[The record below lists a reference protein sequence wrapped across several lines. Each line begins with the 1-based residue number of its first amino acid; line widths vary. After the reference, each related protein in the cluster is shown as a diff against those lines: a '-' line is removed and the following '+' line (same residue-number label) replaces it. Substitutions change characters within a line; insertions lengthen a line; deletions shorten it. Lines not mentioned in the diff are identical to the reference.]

1 MPQSRQASRPTKR
14 KTAKRARTAQKA
26 RLQLDPVALVDLASA
41 FTLLH
46 EEEEVVRFAAPAVTS
61 ALAVPLG
68 AMYVRGSDS
77 DAGFVFGQLGSDS
90 LHPTLV
96 DELRDS
102 CDRWSAGSSQPARPT
117 DVEVA
122 PDDASFR
129 GIAHAGIKRLLVA
142 PLRTLHGDFG
152 AIIAGARS
160 DDPFSA
166 TQHAA
171 LSALAAQ
178 SMATIRHIRADRER
192 ARLAE
197 RVQILDQLM
206 RVAASSL
213 NIDDVFEGIST
224 QVKRLIDF
232 DAMTV
237 ALQRAGDDSLQVH
250 ATAVPAGG
258 PLRPG
263 LRLGLDDASQ
273 GEVIRT
279 GSPVVRRDVRTDGHY
294 PIEFQVA
301 EAYGTRSS
309 MFIPLASRGRV
320 FGSLNFASATPGRY
334 GDQEVRLAQEIA
346 DHLAIVVE
354 HGVLYEEAKQTATL
368 EERTRLAR
376 EIHDTLAQSL
386 TGIAMQLEAAE
397 DELGGAAP
405 SASAFIQTARHQARE
420 SLEEARRSVWDLQP
434 AALESGALTD
444 ALRREAARLADPGLD
459 VAFDVVG
466 APADRIDRRCEQ
478 ALLRIAQETFNNI
491 RQHAQAHSIRAVL
504 EYRPSEISL
513 RVSDDGV
520 GFDPDRAVG
529 LLSAGGGFG
538 LSSMQER
545 ARLVDG
551 QVEIRSTLG
560 VGTEIVAVIPARPAA
575 DEPPVLTQT
584 SVTANVPAV
593 PAHRIRVLIAD
604 DHEIVRQGIR
614 HMLEQVADIEVVG
627 EAADGE
633 EAIRQVQALS
643 PHVLLLDLQM
653 PTLDGVGAL
662 RRLREIGTSARTI
675 LFSVFA
681 NDEQIF
687 EGLRAGARG
696 YLVKD
701 VARQDLTHAIRT
713 VHEGGSLIPPVIA
726 DRLVE
731 RMDSAAGAQL
741 TARER
746 DILRQL
752 ATGARNKER
761 NKEIA
766 TALSLSAGTVK
777 WHISNLYQKL
787 NVTTRTEAVR
797 VAGDR
802 GFLNA

>member
-1 MPQSRQASRPTKR
+1 MPQSRRARASTKR
-14 KTAKRARTAQKA
+14 KQANPAKPTKPARTAA
-26 RLQLDPVALVDLASA
+26 PTRPLSDP
-41 FTLLH
+41 FTLLDLATAITLVH
-46 EEEEVVRFAAPAVTS
+46 REEDVARLVASAVTS
-61 ALAVPLG
+61 ALALPLG
-68 AMYVRGSDS
+68 AMGVRGANGDLSL
-77 DAGFVFGQLGSDS
+77 VLGQLGSDP
-90 LHPTLV
+90 LDPALIE
-96 DELRDS
+96 ELRDYFDRAAADRVEQSRPS
-102 CDRWSAGSSQPARPT
+102 CSQLT
-117 DVEVA
+117 
-122 PDDASFR
+122 PDDDVLPGLRA
-129 GIAHAGIKRLLVA
+129 AGIKRLLVA
-142 PLRTLHGDFG
+142 PLRTVDGDFG
-152 AIIAGARS
+152 GIIAGTRR
-160 DDPFSA
+160 DQPFER
-166 TQHAA
+166 QHQAV
-171 LSALAAQ
+171 LETLAGQ
-178 SMATIRHIRADRER
+178 SMVAIRHIRADAER

-213 NIDDVFEGIST
+213 NIDDVFEGVST
-224 QVKRLIDF
+224 QVKRLINF

-237 ALQRAGDDSLQVH
+237 ALHRAGDDALQVH

-263 LRLGLDDASQ
+263 LRLGLDDAPQ

-279 GSPVVRRDVRTDGHY
+279 GRPVVRRDVRTDGKY

-309 MFIPLASRGRV
+309 MFIPLTSRGRV

-334 GDQEVRLAQEIA
+334 GDEQVQLAQEIA

-405 SASAFIQTARHQARE
+405 SAGAFIQTARHQARE

-444 ALRREAARLADPGLD
+444 ALRREAARLADAGLD

-491 RQHAQAHSIRAVL
+491 RQHAQARSVRAVL
-504 EYRPSEISL
+504 EYRPSEIRL

-551 QVEIRSTLG
+551 QVEIRSTPG
-560 VGTEIVAVIPARPAA
+560 VGTEIVAVVPARPAA

-584 SVTANVPAV
+584 SVTANVPAE

-604 DHEIVRQGIR
+604 DHELVRRGIR

-633 EAIRQVQALS
+633 EAIRQVPALS

-653 PTLDGVGAL
+653 PTLDGVGTL

-681 NDEQIF
+681 KDEQI
-687 EGLRAGARG
+687 
-696 YLVKD
+696 Y
-701 VARQDLTHAIRT
+701 
-713 VHEGGSLIPPVIA
+713 EGGSLIPPVIA

-731 RMDSAAGAQL
+731 RIDSATGAQL

-746 DILRQL
+746 DILNQL
-752 ATGARNKER
+752 ATGAR

-797 VAGDR
+797 VASDR
-802 GFLNA
+802 GFLNT